1 MRKVQEPMGYACY
14 SQYEEAVRSVI
25 DRTQQSIAAEME
37 ANRHDSAKV
46 LTKVACDLNLMLA
59 STSICKAMRNGKHD
73 WNAQRMMILHTN
85 KWTGGPDV
93 AASSFAERAKEMNI
107 FYKLYANNTNVM
119 GESEDP
125 FGRGGAFD
133 GQGSYGSQDTR
144 RCRYCHRVGH
154 IARNCPHRPP
164 GKGAKGG
171 GKGGGTD
178 RRVCYRCG
186 QTGHVAAD
194 CDNERV
200 PRDQQNQG

>member
-1 MRKVQEPMGYACY
+1 MNPHGGGAQAKAALAPDLTALGNWKERSDVLKALEPIVRKVQEPMGYACY

-93 AASSFAERAKEMNI
+93 AASSFAERASN
-107 FYKLYANNTNVM
+107 
-119 GESEDP
+119 
-125 FGRGGAFD
+125 R
-133 GQGSYGSQDTR
+133 
-144 RCRYCHRVGH
+144 
-154 IARNCPHRPP
+154 
-164 GKGAKGG
+164 
-171 GKGGGTD
+171 
-178 RRVCYRCG
+178 
-186 QTGHVAAD
+186 
-194 CDNERV
+194 
-200 PRDQQNQG
+200 